1 MCTEME
7 CTQPVA
13 EEDEQVD
20 EEQVDGDKPAVDG
33 DKPAVTKPVAKPV
46 TLVGSTTN
54 KFWETKCQRSVCK
67 TDFADCDDCEFADDG
82 TVKLHMYNRCK
93 RACTIGSS
101 LDKAGTEKEEKNKLG
116 FGDIKANVR
125 DADTVDAKGLGKKAA
140 GIQAMCAAVTV
151 DCVEDDVEC
160 ACPSE
165 VSEVVRQHTKGRT
178 VAQIAE
184 KIHCCRDVGDKDV
197 DAIKEDIKTKV
208 TEYVESSR
216 VELAALAEQVSDCDS
231 DATTAAEGEDA
242 GEAADTAAEKSSQ
255 LCESFALIND
265 ASTAELQEMVAAAA
279 TMSAEEIA
287 DVIGNLSGAAK
298 VAGSA
303 LVAAAL
309 AAVASL

>member
-1 MCTEME
+1 
-7 CTQPVA
+7 
-13 EEDEQVD
+13 
-20 EEQVDGDKPAVDG
+20 
-33 DKPAVTKPVAKPV
+33 
-46 TLVGSTTN
+46 
-54 KFWETKCQRSVCK
+54 
-67 TDFADCDDCEFADDG
+67 
-82 TVKLHMYNRCK
+82 
-93 RACTIGSS
+93 
-101 LDKAGTEKEEKNKLG
+101 
-116 FGDIKANVR
+116 
-125 DADTVDAKGLGKKAA
+125 
-140 GIQAMCAAVTV
+140 MCAAVTV

-287 DVIGNLSGAAK
+287 DVIGNLSGAAE